1 MTGGAGT
8 GQGSRTHDP
17 QAPGCNWPGVSA
29 CSLHPPPG
37 QGSLRDRSKGVADGV
52 FIPRG
57 GTRTPCP
64 ELLFKLS
71 LLFLL
76 DCFSF
81 LSHVPS
87 LPYLVTA
94 WVCSSGVQE
103 GRTLGRPRRLK
114 SFSSSQKQGMQKG
127 LCPQMTPQGPA
138 PSQHPGPV
146 TRPLSLGR

>member
-1 MTGGAGT
+1 MVQERGKVPGLMILRLLVATGLGSQRVLSIPHLGRGLCGT
-8 GQGSRTHDP
+8 
-17 QAPGCNWPGVSA
+17 APRVWQMVC
-29 CSLHPPPG
+29 
-37 QGSLRDRSKGVADGV
+37 
-52 FIPRG
+52 
-57 GTRTPCP
+57 
-64 ELLFKLS
+64 LS
-71 LLFLL
+71 LGEELGLLALNCCLSSCYSSFLL

-87 LPYLVTA
+87 LPYLVTV